1 MKDDDSKDIIVRHS
15 FRCLTPVSLENAE
28 GSFNRVEDA
37 KPLTQHQSVLVLK
50 HDDGR
55 PVVGDSVEEKPKLNV
70 KDELKTDFSESK
82 EDDANL
88 NPQCVLYG
96 VSVGSYDDKWD
107 DDKDDKWD
115 GDDATMH
122 LNTANSSSLMLDMQ
136 GGISAGLKPG
146 SDATTDSNTANRF
159 EVRDATKAE
168 CAPYSLDVPI
178 PVSCSPLEIAVNA
191 LKDDPVDTA
200 PGSIGPPNTQTVATG
215 APEDADPIKPDSDG
229 TIVNPIQNLN
239 MTTEQKVKEAT
250 KAEEAASSMGIP
262 LPSQC
267 FPGMAWKG
275 DAIEIE
281 FGSIVVMEFKSRVAD
296 ELNIPETELE
306 MRESLDAGLAM
317 HNPESLVNN
326 GPENI
331 INSQA
336 LTPSPTSRRW
346 LMDGLAVPTLQSL
359 GIQRRRESEE
369 AQVIIIPHAPRPARS
384 RCLMDGLVVPTLQS
398 VGIKRRRETNA
409 PEDAIVPETPLSEAP
424 RPAKRRCLMD
434 GLVVPTLQ
442 SVGIRIHRE
451 LVPAGRRCLMDA
463 VIVPTLRSLGVERLR
478 EIGEVNSIKRP
489 QRSERLGAGILRA
502 RLISPGIRTEPYPI
516 DLDARVRDVSVRRD
530 FMGAHYGGNSYAVF
544 PTIGEDKYTKTG
556 HRYFMYP
563 NLVQNPDAPAI
574 PGSHGLFL
582 AAIGR
587 SAKEST
593 VEWTSGTYKVL
604 TRLGTH
610 DNLYMGDYVI
620 KPAESLTLAEWT
632 AQPQAMRYRWCS
644 KLAEKDWGRIT
655 RTRIALRR
663 QLGRNPTLGEV
674 DTAIGQDQEFKNI
687 TSNDISQAFDSG
699 DERLAV
705 WIMECV
711 GYDEQFQRDLVRQ
724 ITGWV
729 PPPPRRSSRR
739 RRATFTPKSTKTR
752 TASAVEG
759 KKRKPATSTRKGVP
773 SKPKRLATVES
784 EDESD

>member
-70 KDELKTDFSESK
+70 KDELKTNFSGSK

-136 GGISAGLKPG
+136 GGISAGFKPG
-146 SDATTDSNTANRF
+146 SDATTDSNAATRF
-159 EVRDATKAE
+159 EVKDATKAE
-168 CAPYSLDVPI
+168 SAPYSLDVPI
-178 PVSCSPLEIAVNA
+178 PALSCSPLELAVSA
-191 LKDDPVDTA
+191 LKDDLVETA
-200 PGSIGPPNTQTVATG
+200 PGLIGLTNAQTVGTG
-215 APEDADPIKPDSDG
+215 APEDDTLFKPDSDR
-229 TIVNPIQNLN
+229 TIVNPIRNLN
-239 MTTEQKVKEAT
+239 MKTELKVQEAT
-250 KAEEAASSMGIP
+250 KAEEAASSMDIP

-267 FPGMAWKG
+267 FPGIAGKG
-275 DAIEIE
+275 DTIETR
-281 FGSIVVMEFKSRVAD
+281 FGLIVDMEFKSCVSN
-296 ELNIPETELE
+296 ELNIPETETE
-306 MRESLDAGLAM
+306 MRESLDAGPAM
-317 HNPESLVNN
+317 HNSESLVKN
-326 GPENI
+326 GPEI
-331 INSQA
+331 PQA
-336 LTPSPTSRRW
+336 LSSTSRRW

-359 GIQRRRESEE
+359 GIQRRRENKE
-369 AQVIIIPHAPRPARS
+369 AEALRPATR
-384 RCLMDGLVVPTLQS
+384 RCLMDGLIVPTLQS

-409 PEDAIVPETPLSEAP
+409 LEDAIVPEAL

-442 SVGIRIHRE
+442 SVGIKLHRE
-451 LVPAGRRCLMDA
+451 LVPGGRRCLMDA
-463 VIVPTLRSLGVERLR
+463 VIVPTLRSLGVERLQ
-478 EIGEVNSIKRP
+478 EVGEVNSTKRP
-489 QRSERLGAGILRA
+489 QRSERLGAGVLRA
-502 RLISPGIRTEPYPI
+502 RLISAGIGTEPYPI
-516 DLDARVRDVSVRRD
+516 NLDARFRDVSVRRD

-544 PTIGEDKYTKTG
+544 PAIAEDKYTKTG

-604 TRLGTH
+604 TRLGTR

-663 QLGRNPTLGEV
+663 QLGRNPTVSEV
-674 DTAIGQDQEFKNI
+674 DASIEKDQEFKNI

-739 RRATFTPKSTKTR
+739 RRATFAPKSTKTR
-752 TASAVEG
+752 TASAAER

-773 SKPKRLATVES
+773 FKPKRMATVES